1 MALFKVS
8 YALLLLLSNLLP
20 NMDLEEDPKS
30 TILQPQKPPRFRNLG
45 LALRA
50 LALSVAISGIVVAA
64 IPASRNAIAI
74 GILGPAFIT
83 ALCWSLIELVCSVTK
98 TLPTIRPSFSLVIHC
113 FIALGSVACLACFG
127 WFGDWWP
134 GGSALDNDTEPS
146 EPLFLAALVL
156 ACVSTGPYENLTD
169 FMDMKKQR
177 IVIAGGGLGGLTA
190 ACRLA
195 RDGHQVDQ
203 LERSPSLSTPSG
215 AIFVRSNGVRC
226 FYRWQMREAFEAV
239 TALIKEHE
247 TRNGNTNE
255 LLHTLDPGIYSDMQ
269 GRDQGA
275 LWNENVIVEED
286 DQAAY
291 ATCKDGT
298 RITAGLILAA
308 DGISCHL
315 RSQVLAH
322 VDPSRLTV
330 IRAPSSHYPTEIPA
344 EMLDSDDRSKSLR
357 EQPESEND
365 IMWAGNGGCAIGKYT
380 NCRRMNIRVPN
391 PS

>member
-1 MALFKVS
+1 
-8 YALLLLLSNLLP
+8 
-20 NMDLEEDPKS
+20 MDLEEDPKS

-255 LLHTLDPGIYSDMQ
+255 LLHTLDPGIYSEFPEGSTDRQ
-269 GRDQGA
+269 A
-275 LWNENVIVEED
+275 LQTDLYDE
-286 DQAAY
+286 A
-291 ATCKDGT
+291 CKAGT
-298 RITAGLILAA
+298 KVHFGMRMSSLRKTTKLP